1 MAGLKRIAPVTSVSE
16 PGKAALGLIQRRV
29 HMMTDSELLRFG
41 LIAKFEC
48 SELQREAQLPSEILM
63 AELEELRAEWKRR
76 FPEMPLRDSF

>member
-29 HMMTDSELLRFG
+29 HTMTDSELLRFG

-48 SELQREAQLPSEILM
+48 SELPREIWNSKRIAQRHFRESPLPFGAQFF
-63 AELEELRAEWKRR
+63 ELCR
-76 FPEMPLRDSF
+76 